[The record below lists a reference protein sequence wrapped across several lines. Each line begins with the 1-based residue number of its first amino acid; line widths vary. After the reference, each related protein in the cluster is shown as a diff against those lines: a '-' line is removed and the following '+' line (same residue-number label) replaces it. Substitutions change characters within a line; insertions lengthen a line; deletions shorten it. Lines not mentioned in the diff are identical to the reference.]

1 MTAREERMIT
11 MAEGSALIVGG
22 GTGLGLAA
30 AERLAARG
38 LPVGL
43 SGRRTEVLLAARE
56 QILRQQPGAQ
66 VEVAAADSAVE
77 RQAHDMILDLAKRLG
92 PPSVLVASAGIYEG
106 CEFLDLTEEAWRH
119 TMTTTLD
126 STVFPAVAAARL
138 MAAEGSGRIV
148 LIASTNSFISEP
160 GSTAYSAAKAAASS
174 LARSLCVDLAKSGI
188 QVNAVA
194 PGWIHTGMVDDF
206 VQNATAEALRNINP
220 LGRVGQ
226 PDEVANLIEYLALD
240 APDYLTGATIMI
252 DGGQTAAAALI

>member
-1 MTAREERMIT
+1 

-22 GTGLGLAA
+22 GTGIGLAA
-30 AERLAARG
+30 AQRLAARG
-38 LPVGL
+38 LAIGL
-43 SGRRTEVLLAARE
+43 SGRRHEVLLAARDK
-56 QILRQQPGAQ
+56 ILAQQPGAQ

-77 RQAHDMILDLAKRLG
+77 QQAHRMVAELADRLG
-92 PPSVLVASAGIYEG
+92 APQVLVASAGIYETCG
-106 CEFLDLTEEAWRH
+106 FLDLTEQVWRH

-138 MAAEGSGRIV
+138 MAARGSGRIV
-148 LIASTNSFISEP
+148 IVASTNSFISEP
-160 GSTAYSAAKAAASS
+160 ESTAYSAAKAAATS

-188 QVNAVA
+188 QVNAIA
-194 PGWIHTGMVDDF
+194 PGWIHTDMVDDF
-206 VQNATAEALRNINP
+206 VRSATLEALSNINP

-226 PDEVANLIEYLALD
+226 PDEVANLIEYLAID

>member
-1 MTAREERMIT
+1 MDG

-22 GTGLGLAA
+22 GTGIGLAVA
-30 AERLAARG
+30 HRLAARG
-38 LPVGL
+38 LPIGL
-43 SGRRTEVLLAARE
+43 TGRRHEVLLAARE
-56 QILRQQPGAQ
+56 KVLEQQPGAQ
-66 VEVAAADSAVE
+66 VAATAADSAVE
-77 RQAHDMILDLAKRLG
+77 EQAHRMVTDLAGRLG
-92 PPSVLVASAGIYEG
+92 APRVLVASAGIYEG
-106 CEFLDLTEEAWRH
+106 CEFLDLTEQAWRH

-138 MAAEGSGRIV
+138 MAAHGSGRIV
-148 LIASTNSFISEP
+148 IVASTNSFISEP

-174 LARSLCVDLAKSGI
+174 LARSLCVDLARSGI

-194 PGWIHTGMVDDF
+194 PGWIHTDMVDEF
-206 VQNATAEALRNINP
+206 VQKATPDALRNINP

-226 PDEVANLIEYLALD
+226 PDEVASLIEYLALD